1 MSDRPTDD
9 GKPESWQGN
18 SPNGSN
24 AGAGVALASL
34 SLCVQSGEEGAAVE
48 PCCLDHG
55 TLLAVALLKSVSSLL
70 RAAPAVR
77 L

>member
-24 AGAGVALASL
+24 AGAGVALPLSFPPFVPSL
-34 SLCVQSGEEGAAVE
+34 PQ
-48 PCCLDHG
+48 
-55 TLLAVALLKSVSSLL
+55 T
-70 RAAPAVR
+70 VR
-77 L
+77 LSNRYRYRIPRQFCPKLGEGEGNHG

>member
-24 AGAGVALASL
+24 AGAGVALPFSL
-34 SLCVQSGEEGAAVE
+34 PPSL
-48 PCCLDHG
+48 
-55 TLLAVALLKSVSSLL
+55 K
-70 RAAPAVR
+70 R
-77 L
+77 

>member
-24 AGAGVALASL
+24 AGAGVALPL
-34 SLCVQSGEEGAAVE
+34 SLPPS
-48 PCCLDHG
+48 
-55 TLLAVALLKSVSSLL
+55 LK
-70 RAAPAVR
+70 RVR
-77 L
+77 LSNRYRYRIPRQFCPKLGEGEGNHG